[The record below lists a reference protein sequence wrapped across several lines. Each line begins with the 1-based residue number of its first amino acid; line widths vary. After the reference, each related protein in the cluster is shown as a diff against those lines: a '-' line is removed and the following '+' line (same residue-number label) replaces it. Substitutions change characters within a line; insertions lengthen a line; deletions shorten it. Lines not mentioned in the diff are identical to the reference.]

1 MEAVV
6 CEGKESV
13 HGHKLGRRGGCR
25 GSFYMQGWGAA
36 RTKARHPGDTGGA
49 RAGKGWKGGLG
60 QGLGEAH
67 VCSLLPPL
75 QKPVLCCVKTLA
87 LWTAS
92 RAASRHRASPAPLG
106 PRRTGQR
113 ASAGNLDSSR
123 AWRAEGKKHVPEA
136 LTPRGTS
143 VSTLRCSQRASQLVP
158 GLL

>member
-1 MEAVV
+1 MRERNLYMDTSWGGEA
-6 CEGKESV
+6 
-13 HGHKLGRRGGCR
+13 GGGDHSTCR
-25 GSFYMQGWGAA
+25 GRGAA

-123 AWRAEGKKHVPEA
+123 AW
-136 LTPRGTS
+136 
-143 VSTLRCSQRASQLVP
+143 
-158 GLL
+158 